1 MMFKL
6 LWENEVVLDAF
17 VCLSD
22 EGGELIAIGSKII
35 EGIQVVDDEG
45 SAHLSALKFFL
56 PKIEPASL
64 TEFMRYS
71 AGDGIRVYVG

>member
-6 LWENEVVLDAF
+6 LRENEVVLHAF
-17 VCLSD
+17 VCLSN
-22 EGGELIAIGSKII
+22 EGGELIAKGSKVI
-35 EGIQVVDDEG
+35 EGVQVVDDEG
-45 SAHLSALKFFL
+45 SAHLKALKFFL
-56 PKIEPASL
+56 PKIEPTSP

>member
-6 LWENEVVLDAF
+6 LRENEVILHAF
-17 VCLSD
+17 VCLSN
-22 EGGELIAIGSKII
+22 EGGELIANGSKII
-35 EGIQVVDDEG
+35 EGVQVVDDEG
-45 SAHLSALKFFL
+45 SANLSALKFFL
-56 PKIEPASL
+56 PKIEPASP